1 MRPTAITTAGTTAH
15 TTADTTA
22 SDTPPTPVGAIV
34 DRFFEAITAGRGGDL
49 ADIYAD
55 DAELDAT
62 VPNWRFSKTGSD
74 AIGAEFARSFAHPGR
89 LEESDRRETA
99 DGVVIT
105 YLLTWEQ
112 DGVPHAAHHCHV
124 LTIDPTI
131 SGGRIVADKMWCGGR
146 WPAALLAEMEAAH
159 GG

>member
-1 MRPTAITTAGTTAH
+1 MRVRWWRHATHSHDHGHHHVQGHP
-15 TTADTTA
+15 
-22 SDTPPTPVGAIV
+22 
-34 DRFFEAITAGRGGDL
+34 
-49 ADIYAD
+49 D

-62 VPNWRFSKTGSD
+62 VPNWRFSMKGAD

-89 LEESDRRETA
+89 LEESDRRAIA

-131 SGGRIVADKMWCGGR
+131 DGGRIVADKMWCGGR
-146 WPAALLAEMEAAH
+146 WPAALLAEMEAAQ

>member
-1 MRPTAITTAGTTAH
+1 MHSTAITTT
-15 TTADTTA
+15 DTT
-22 SDTPPTPVGAIV
+22 SIDTPPTPVGAIV
-34 DRFFEAITAGRGGDL
+34 DRFIEAITAGRGGDL

-62 VPNWRFSKTGSD
+62 VPNWRFSMTGAD
-74 AIGAEFARSFAHPGR
+74 AIGAEFARSFAHPGQ

-131 SGGRIVADKMWCGGR
+131 EDGRIVADKVWCGGR
-146 WPAALLAEMEAAH
+146 WPAALLAEMEAAAH